1 MNILITET
9 LQRVRRIETLLHVMC
24 RQLGISGR
32 YDDINKCE
40 VRLGKDGR
48 IEVYMASVDVAFSTV
63 KKAIVLAG
71 MDPMTCGEVLLY
83 NQETFFGSVFFD

>member
-1 MNILITET
+1 
-9 LQRVRRIETLLHVMC
+9 
-24 RQLGISGR
+24 
-32 YDDINKCE
+32 
-40 VRLGKDGR
+40 
-48 IEVYMASVDVAFSTV
+48 MASVDVAFSTV